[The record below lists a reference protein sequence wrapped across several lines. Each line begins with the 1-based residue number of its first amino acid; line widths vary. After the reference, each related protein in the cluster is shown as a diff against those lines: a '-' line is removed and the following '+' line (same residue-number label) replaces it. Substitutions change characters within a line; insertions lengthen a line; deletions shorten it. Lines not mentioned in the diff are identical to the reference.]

1 MTGINTGGKNQHG
14 GLKIRMEKEEVRKN
28 MRARRKALKPEERE
42 ALQKQA
48 LKNLLSLQ
56 EFWQAEWFFPFV
68 SCGTEIDTMAL
79 IQAVL
84 AEGRHQ
90 LAVPRVRGEE
100 MDFVLLHSIQDLVP
114 GAMQILEPTGGQIVT
129 ANEGLM
135 LMPGLAFDLQGNRVG
150 YGAGY
155 YDRYLEKFDS
165 SNLYKVAYAF
175 DFQLEDHIL
184 AEEHDRRVDAV
195 VTDRRILRF
204 S

>member
-1 MTGINTGGKNQHG
+1 
-14 GLKIRMEKEEVRKN
+14 MEKEEVRKS
-28 MRARRKALKPEERE
+28 MRARRKALKPEKRE
-42 ALQKQA
+42 NLQKQA
-48 LKNLLSLQ
+48 QKNLLSLQ
-56 EFWQAEWFFPFV
+56 EFRQAEWIFPFV
-68 SCGTEIDTMAL
+68 SCGTEMDTMAL

-84 AEGRHQ
+84 AEGKHR

-100 MDFVLLHSIQDLVP
+100 MDFVRLHSIQDLVP
-114 GAMQILEPTGGQIVT
+114 GAMQILEPTGDQIVT

-165 SNLYKVAYAF
+165 SKLVKVAYAF
-175 DFQLEDHIL
+175 DFQIVDHIL
-184 AEEHDRRVDAV
+184 VEEHDRRVDAV

>member
-1 MTGINTGGKNQHG
+1 
-14 GLKIRMEKEEVRKN
+14 MEKDAVRKI
-28 MRARRKALKPEERE
+28 MRARRKALKPGERE

-48 LKNLLSLQ
+48 QKNLFSLQ
-56 EFWQAEWFFPFV
+56 EFRHAEWIFPFV
-68 SCGTEIDTMAL
+68 SCGTEIDTLAL

-84 AEGRHQ
+84 AEGKHQ
-90 LAVPRVRGEE
+90 IAVPRVRGEE

-129 ANEGLM
+129 ETEGLM

-155 YDRYLEKFDS
+155 YDRYLEKYDNS
-165 SNLYKVAYAF
+165 KLVKVAYAF
-175 DFQLEDHIL
+175 DFQIVDYIL

-204 S
+204 SY